1 MLIPP
6 RASANVLGTVNAIAS
21 AIVVSFIG
29 LSFLFRYAITW
40 DVSLVVQLKP
50 SLSAMEAAKLEPRR
64 TNASYFT
71 SHTHLIL
78 GETALGRSFWF
89 NSCAAVTCDSRP
101 RDHRAAAKQLKRSD
115 ETVFLV
121 SRRSPETKIRYQ
133 NSWSTNEG
141 LVMWWGLVVSLVFLY
156 PVVEMAEE
164 WRLRRSADKDLAEM
178 RRRAASGHRWDAA
191 RGQWVG

>member
-71 SHTHLIL
+71 SHTHWML

-101 RDHRAAAKQLKRSD
+101 RDRLEQPRSNSKVPTKPFSLSREEVLKQKSAIKIADQPTRARSCGGD
-115 ETVFLV
+115 
-121 SRRSPETKIRYQ
+121 
-133 NSWSTNEG
+133 
-141 LVMWWGLVVSLVFLY
+141 
-156 PVVEMAEE
+156 
-164 WRLRRSADKDLAEM
+164 
-178 RRRAASGHRWDAA
+178 
-191 RGQWVG
+191 